1 MFRERDLKRAIW
13 TSIVL
18 LMFLIPSVS
27 LAQIPEEAEIH
38 NRLGN
43 EYCDSGEFK
52 KAVMEY
58 EQALK
63 IYPQYVDAY
72 YNIAVT
78 YYNDLKDYQE
88 AANYFQKFLEFES
101 DTPDAK
107 DIKKW
112 LTEIEKKHGIKP
124 KSLPPEKKAEPV
136 KEVVTPAPPPETVE
150 PVKEVAK
157 PSPPPEELKKA
168 TLTPPT
174 PPPSAVPE
182 PPTKAIATPPP
193 IPLTPPSPPVPGVPL
208 PQKQQEK
215 PKMAAREDKEKE
227 EIYKRALAYK
237 NRGNLYSK
245 QGKHQMAVR
254 EYLKAVEL
262 RPNYTDALYNLSK
275 TYDFNLNDKE
285 NAIKHYEA
293 FLQYE
298 PSNSRDAR
306 QVQTWLTKAKMDLA
320 SSKKAPP
327 KVITAVPEVQ
337 EPKVP
342 TVSAKYESK
351 PFTKGLLEK
360 PIEVA
365 SVSPEPSVPVVPKV
379 IAPPVPVA
387 IPAPGASRPSLAP
400 AVDSAM
406 LKSYTPKELKSIQYS
421 IMLRAEMRNELMDIF
436 RSKNASEPDKLA
448 QLFLTKL
455 KQETLPSG
463 DEIANIEVPGS
474 LLANIEKVN
483 ILSYT
488 DRITLNNEK
497 GSLLRSPQ
505 TPESKERL
513 REINQILED
522 GYEIKL

>member
-1 MFRERDLKRAIW
+1 MFRERDLKKAIW
-13 TSIVL
+13 TSLVLLVL

-27 LAQIPEEAEIH
+27 LAEVPKEAEIH

-52 KAVMEY
+52 KAVIEY

-78 YYNDLKDYQE
+78 YYHDLKDYQG
-88 AANYFQKFLEFES
+88 AANYFQRFLELEPNTS
-101 DTPDAK
+101 DAK
-107 DIKKW
+107 QIKEW

-136 KEVVTPAPPPETVE
+136 KEVATPPP
-150 PVKEVAK
+150 PA
-157 PSPPPEELKKA
+157 EELKKA
-168 TLTPPT
+168 TLTPP
-174 PPPSAVPE
+174 
-182 PPTKAIATPPP
+182 PP
-193 IPLTPPSPPVPGVPL
+193 IPSTPPSPPVPGIPQS
-208 PQKQQEK
+208 QKQPEK
-215 PKMAAREDKEKE
+215 PKMAAQKETEDM
-227 EIYKRALAYK
+227 YKRALAHK

-262 RPNYTDALYNLSK
+262 RPNYTDALYNLGK

-320 SSKKAPP
+320 SSEKAPP

-337 EPKVP
+337 KPKVP

-365 SVSPEPSVPVVPKV
+365 SVSPEPSMPIIPKV
-379 IAPPVPVA
+379 VAPPVPVA
-387 IPAPGASRPSLAP
+387 IPAPEPSQPPLAP
-400 AVDSAM
+400 DVDSSV
-406 LKSYTPKELKSIQYS
+406 LKSYIPKGLNSTKYS

-455 KQETLPSG
+455 RQETLPSG
-463 DEIANIEVPGS
+463 DEVANIKVPGS

-488 DRITLNNEK
+488 DRISLNNEK

-505 TPESKERL
+505 TPENKKRL
-513 REINQILED
+513 QEINQILED
-522 GYEIKL
+522 GYEIKH